1 MERIDWRRLAC
12 ILFVLVAGGAL
23 FYAALRFLLPLF
35 LPFLLAFL
43 SAVLTRPLARFL
55 ARKTGWSL
63 RVCAALAMLAFLL
76 VFGLLFYLLFLR
88 LFGELERLIDFLI
101 AESAKEDGSV
111 TRVLRLF
118 REWGKR
124 IPLLSRLQELDFVKD
139 LIGDPSVY
147 FTEQLQKM
155 LGELAGKLTGA
166 VTVLLARLPGVL
178 FFLMVTL
185 IACFYFAL
193 DYEKVLSVAE
203 RMLPSA
209 ARAQLPLWKRRFSR
223 AFKRCVKAYLLLY
236 LLTFAELFCG
246 FVLLRTGYP
255 FLLALLGASLDILP
269 VLGVGTVLIPWGIFA
284 LFAGNTG
291 RGVGLLILYAVIS
304 VIRQIAEPHLVGKSI
319 GLHPIVMLIAF
330 YVGIAL
336 FGVGGVLIGPM
347 LALLCKLLF
356 DRTYGTD
363 NANKI

>member
-1 MERIDWRRLAC
+1 MERIDWRRLSC

-23 FYAALRFLLPLF
+23 FYTALRFLLPLF
-35 LPFLLAFL
+35 LPFLLAFF
-43 SAVLTRPLARFL
+43 SALLTRPVARFL

-63 RVCAALAMLAFLL
+63 RVCAVITVAVFL
-76 VFGLLFYLLFLR
+76 VAFGLLFYLLFLR

-101 AESAKEDGSV
+101 EESGKEDGSV
-111 TRVLRLF
+111 ARVLRLF
-118 REWGKR
+118 RDWGKR
-124 IPLLSRLQELDFVKD
+124 IPLLSRLQELDLIKD
-139 LIGDPSVY
+139 LIGDPSAY
-147 FTEQLQKM
+147 FAEQLQKS

-166 VTVLLARLPGVL
+166 LTALLGRLPGVL

-203 RMLPSA
+203 RLMPSA
-209 ARAQLPLWKRRFSR
+209 VRAQLPLWKRRLSR
-223 AFKRCVKAYLLLY
+223 AFKRCVKAYLVLY
-236 LLTFAELFCG
+236 LLTFAELLCG
-246 FVLLRTGYP
+246 FALLRTGYP

-269 VLGVGTVLIPWGIFA
+269 VLGVGTVLIPWGLFA
-284 LFAGNTG
+284 LLAGNTG

-319 GLHPIVMLIAF
+319 GLHPIAMLIAF
-330 YVGIAL
+330 YVGIAV

-356 DRTYGTD
+356 ERTCGMD
-363 NANKI
+363 GI